1 MSNHWFR
8 EAPPA
13 ARTAMALLWA
23 FPLFAVSFR
32 HWSSGIAIALFGLAL
47 LSTRKRW
54 LPLGR
59 EESTFIGIIVAYV
72 ATAVISNTLSGWT
85 PGSLRW
91 FEAHGRFLF
100 AIPLLV
106 FLCRHPAAAM
116 GLLRGIPVAGAIV
129 GIHAIHLT
137 FFAGVGRAYGPYG
150 PIMFGDIAALLAA
163 LSVATIRFE
172 TYRQPLRVPLHI
184 TGAVMGLTAVALSGS
199 RNAWLAAAITLP
211 LALLFALRGMDRG
224 HARRIATA
232 SAGAGLALVVL
243 AAVAVPEL
251 TAQRWEHVRDQA
263 SSYSAML
270 LQGGQDSV
278 SSNTVGIRV
287 EQWRAGI
294 LMFRER
300 PLFGYGIGNVGP
312 EINRYVE
319 SGKVHPAI
327 YVAGAEDGGPSHLH
341 SAYFDAL
348 AYKGIIGL
356 ITLLSVLFYPA
367 YLALQRQRRAPHA
380 AGLVLVNSL
389 AFAIFSL
396 TEDPFIRNNFTSVYL
411 VFTTAALALLLTE
424 EGRGKPAK

>member
-1 MSNHWFR
+1 
-8 EAPPA
+8 
-13 ARTAMALLWA
+13 
-23 FPLFAVSFR
+23 
-32 HWSSGIAIALFGLAL
+32 
-47 LSTRKRW
+47 
-54 LPLGR
+54 
-59 EESTFIGIIVAYV
+59 
-72 ATAVISNTLSGWT
+72 
-85 PGSLRW
+85 
-91 FEAHGRFLF
+91 
-100 AIPLLV
+100 
-106 FLCRHPAAAM
+106 
-116 GLLRGIPVAGAIV
+116 
-129 GIHAIHLT
+129 
-137 FFAGVGRAYGPYG
+137 
-150 PIMFGDIAALLAA
+150 
-163 LSVATIRFE
+163 
-172 TYRQPLRVPLHI
+172 
-184 TGAVMGLTAVALSGS
+184 
-199 RNAWLAAAITLP
+199 
-211 LALLFALRGMDRG
+211 
-224 HARRIATA
+224 
-232 SAGAGLALVVL
+232 
-243 AAVAVPEL
+243 
-251 TAQRWEHVRDQA
+251 
-263 SSYSAML
+263 
-270 LQGGQDSV
+270 
-278 SSNTVGIRV
+278 VGIRV